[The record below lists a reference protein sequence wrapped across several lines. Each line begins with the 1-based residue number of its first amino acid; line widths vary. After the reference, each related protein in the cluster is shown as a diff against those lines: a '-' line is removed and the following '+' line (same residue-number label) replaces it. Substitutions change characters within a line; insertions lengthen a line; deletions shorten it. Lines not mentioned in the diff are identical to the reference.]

1 MYGVFN
7 IGTFTFIIIAGCFL
21 FQFQVMKFFPC
32 RNLITLIRLLTA
44 IFIWCDKAL
53 YTITDKDVDNNT
65 LMLRMFFR
73 NLPFSWCW
81 FCSSVSIT
89 KRAIFLF
96 NLYVPFRVDTL
107 TLPSVGIIR
116 SFLHNFINAMS
127 ASNFSNFVFFCSKS
141 LTTLIK
147 SCPYFFLICLKIL
160 FRAHNFIIK
169 GITRRLIILKKPRKM
184 TNYFFNNYIF
194 VHTFSGS
201 HQSV

>member
-7 IGTFTFIIIAGCFL
+7 VGTFTFISVVCCFL
-21 FQFQVMKFFPC
+21 SQFQVMKFFPC

-44 IFIWCDKAL
+44 IFIWCNKAL
-53 YTITDKDVDNNT
+53 YIITDKDVDNNT
-65 LMLRMFFR
+65 LMLLMFFR
-73 NLPFSWCW
+73 NLRFSLCL

-96 NLYVPFRVDTL
+96 SLYVPFRIDTL
-107 TLPSVGIIR
+107 TLANVGISY

-147 SCPYFFLICLKIL
+147 SCPCFFLICLKI
-160 FRAHNFIIK
+160 
-169 GITRRLIILKKPRKM
+169 
-184 TNYFFNNYIF
+184 FFG
-194 VHTFSGS
+194 HTTL
-201 HQSV
+201 